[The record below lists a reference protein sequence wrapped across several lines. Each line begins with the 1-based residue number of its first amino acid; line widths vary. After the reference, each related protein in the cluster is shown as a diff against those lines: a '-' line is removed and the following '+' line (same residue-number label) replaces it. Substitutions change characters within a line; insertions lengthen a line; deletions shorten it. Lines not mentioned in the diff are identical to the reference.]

1 MHTTPSWRR
10 RDIVTGGPEVR
21 WYSGNVRV
29 GWVVIAV
36 AGSVSACS
44 VDDRQLSVKSSDLGS
59 GAPIPFTDGG
69 SGLDAGDAAPPF
81 GGDGGDGGSPG
92 VSLPDGA
99 TPPISDGG
107 SGCAHVD
114 AMGLPDCSQTLVT
127 NADFNQ
133 NVSGWA
139 PDPGS
144 KATWTSLDSQNAKS
158 SGSLLVENDNEE
170 DLDGM
175 TVEGVGQCIA
185 VTPGTTYDFAASIVV
200 PKGQDYGSGQISA
213 WFYDKPTCAGF
224 VDQAY
229 AVAGADSTAQWTA
242 VSGSLIAPM
251 TAQSVMVRLVAQKPF
266 REPKF
271 QAQFDAVRVREH

>member
-1 MHTTPSWRR
+1 MSLSWLR
-10 RDIVTGGPEVR
+10 RDIVTGGPRVH

-29 GWVVIAV
+29 GWVAV
-36 AGSVSACS
+36 VVACSISACS

-59 GAPIPFTDGG
+59 GTPIPFTDGG
-69 SGLDAGDAAPPF
+69 PGLDGGDAALPF
-81 GGDGGDGGSPG
+81 GGDGGGDGGSPG
-92 VSLPDGA
+92 VTLPDGA
-99 TPPISDGG
+99 TLTPPDGG

-114 AMGLPDCSQTLVT
+114 NMGLRDCSQTLVA
-127 NADFNQ
+127 NADFNR
-133 NVSGWA
+133 NVSGWV

-144 KATWTSLDSQNAKS
+144 KATWNSSDSQNAKT

-185 VTPGTTYDFAASIVV
+185 VTPGTTYDFAASIIV

-213 WFYDKPTCAGF
+213 WFYDKPSCAGF

-251 TAQSVMVRLVAQKPF
+251 TAASVMVRLVAQKPF
-266 REPKF
+266 REPKV
-271 QAQFDAVRVREH
+271 QAEFDAVRVREH